1 MTKVYLAMSADII
14 HHGHIN
20 VINEASR
27 LGEVTVGVLTDEV
40 IAGYK
45 RFPLLSFDDR
55 KAIVENIKGVA
66 RVIPQ
71 GTLDYV
77 PNLLRLKPDYVVHGD
92 DWRTGLQQN
101 IRRRVV
107 ETLAEWGGKL
117 VEIPYTRGVS
127 ISQLDE
133 ALSKIGTT
141 PASRMRR
148 LRRLLEL
155 KPIVRVMEAHNGLTA
170 LIVEKTRVSRADKI
184 KEFDA
189 LWISSLCDST
199 AKGKPDI
206 ELVDFTSR
214 LNTIN
219 DILEVTTKPIILDG
233 DTGGQIE
240 HFVFTVK
247 TLERLGVSAVIIE
260 DKVGLKKNSL
270 FGTAVPQTQDSIEN
284 FTKKIAAGKKAQ
296 LTRDFLI
303 VARIESLI
311 LETGLEDAL
320 KRARAYIEA
329 GVDAIMIHSKSSEPA
344 EVLAFCREYGRFQ
357 NRVPLVA
364 VPTTYCRIT
373 EQELSEAGVNVVI
386 YANHLLRSAYPAML
400 QTARG
405 ILEHGRAYEVEQGLM
420 PIKEILNLIPGGR

>member
-1 MTKVYLAMSADII
+1 MPKVYLAMSADII

-45 RFPLLSFDDR
+45 RFPLLSFDER
-55 KAIVENIKGVA
+55 SAIVENIKGVA

-71 GTLDYV
+71 DTLDYG
-77 PNLLRLKPDYVVHGD
+77 PNLLKLKPDYVVHGD

-101 IRRRVV
+101 IRRRVI
-107 ETLAEWGGKL
+107 ETLEGWGGKL
-117 VEIPYTRGVS
+117 VEVPYTRGVS

-133 ALSKIGTT
+133 ALGRIGTT
-141 PASRMRR
+141 PAARMKR

-155 KPIVRVMEAHNGLTA
+155 KPIVRVLEAHNGLTG
-170 LIVEKTRVSRADKI
+170 LIAEKTRVSSAEQI

-219 DILEVTTKPIILDG
+219 DILEVTTKPVILDG
-233 DTGGQIE
+233 DTGGEIE

-270 FGTAVPQTQDSIEN
+270 FGTGVPQTQDSIEN
-284 FTKKIAAGKKAQ
+284 FTRKISAGKKAQ
-296 LTRDFLI
+296 LTRDFLV

-311 LETGLEDAL
+311 LQAGQADAL
-320 KRARAYIEA
+320 ERAQAYIDA
-329 GVDAIMIHSKSSEPA
+329 GADAIMIHSRSSEPG
-344 EVLAFCREYGRFQ
+344 EVLAFCREYGRFKH
-357 NRVPLVA
+357 RVPLVV
-364 VPTTYCRIT
+364 VPTAYAQIT
-373 EQELSEAGVNVVI
+373 EQELSDAGVNVVI
-386 YANHLLRSAYPAML
+386 YANQLLRSAYPAMVK
-400 QTARG
+400 TARS
-405 ILEHGRAYEVEQGLM
+405 ILEHGRAYECNEQLM
-420 PIKEILNLIPGGR
+420 PIKDILTLIPGGR